1 MRASFKYPQ
10 IYSDLLK
17 FYEYYWRMHKSLPK
31 TFRFTVGEDIL
42 RELSACLRCVV
53 VANEAHRDDEAERQ
67 TGAAALKDAKIR
79 LETVR
84 AFFTLAWELKLIS
97 HQSAATVNSRIDN
110 LARQAEKW
118 RQWFAQ
124 SGQQQFK

>member
-1 MRASFKYPQ
+1 MRASFKYPK

-17 FYEYYWRMHKSLPK
+17 LYEYYWRMHKSLPK

-53 VANEAHRDDEAERQ
+53 VANEANRDNETERQ
-67 TGAAALKDAKIR
+67 EAAAALKTAKTN
-79 LETVR
+79 LETAR

-97 HQSAATVNSRIDN
+97 HQSAAEVNARIDTV
-110 LARQAEKW
+110 ARQAEKW
-118 RQWFAQ
+118 RQWFEQ
-124 SGQQQFK
+124 SATHER

>member
-1 MRASFKYPQ
+1 MRASFKYPK

-42 RELSACLRCVV
+42 RELTACLRHVV
-53 VANEAHRDDEAERQ
+53 VANEAGKDSEVERRE
-67 TGAAALKDAKIR
+67 GAAALKAAKIN
-79 LETVR
+79 LEAAR
-84 AFFTLAWELKLIS
+84 AFFLLAWELKLIS
-97 HQSAATVNSRIDN
+97 HQSTASVNGHIDN

-118 RQWFAQ
+118 RQWFEREG
-124 SGQQQFK
+124 STCS

>member
-1 MRASFKYPQ
+1 
-10 IYSDLLK
+10 
-17 FYEYYWRMHKSLPK
+17 MHKSLPK

-42 RELSACLRCVV
+42 RELSACIRHVV
-53 VANEAHRDDEAERQ
+53 IANEAGRDDATERQ
-67 TGAAALKDAKIR
+67 EGAAALKTAKTH
-79 LETVR
+79 LETAR

-97 HQSAATVNSRIDN
+97 HQSAATVNAQIDN

-124 SGQQQFK
+124 SGQQK